1 MAQFVSRKDVMENA
15 YRKVEA
21 MYRNG
26 FSIDEIQRATDLS
39 RMETLDIV
47 QKIFAMDMRRS
58 FKEGLR

>member
-1 MAQFVSRKDVMENA
+1 MAQFVSRKEIMANA

-26 FSIDEIQRATDLS
+26 LSIDEIQRATDLS